1 MPKEVKNVVFT
12 PELKAR
18 LKAHAD
24 KWIANAMRTDPVDPA
39 RLTDAIKP
47 ISVCRTEAM
56 IEDQLACAEK
66 AIAMLE
72 RQLAQARSQLASV
85 RGYTTI
91 KMQRAIR
98 AARANSRRKRP

>member
-1 MPKEVKNVVFT
+1 
-12 PELKAR
+12 
-18 LKAHAD
+18 
-24 KWIANAMRTDPVDPA
+24 
-39 RLTDAIKP
+39 
-47 ISVCRTEAM
+47 M

-72 RQLAQARSQLASV
+72 RQLAQARRELASV